1 MVDSES
7 FKRLVSSQYFFS
19 GLEAGLGVALVTL
32 ASYYGLGVSAALGAA
47 VGAVCV
53 SIVDLP
59 NPPHHKF
66 YQAMAAAIFGTL
78 VMLVMEATSHD
89 VWTRGL
95 AVLAISFFAAL
106 LQSYGRQ
113 VLALSF
119 SLLFVMV
126 IALGT
131 PAVDQ
136 IGMIDRIAFFALG
149 ALAYVAYGVVAS
161 RVLAF
166 KTKQQSLGESMY
178 VLANYLR
185 VRSRFYEPGVDL
197 DACYRALIEEQMV
210 VVEKQQATRELV
222 LRRVRSPRDVRL
234 VALLLGTLDVYEKIF
249 SSSTD
254 YELLQERFAGSDA
267 MLFLRDLAEKGAQDL
282 EGLAASVVGR
292 RVPSKK
298 ISYKAEQM
306 ALEYEME
313 RLARAASASEADQHS
328 LAVLRGV
335 CDRILHGIAQI
346 QELHALSASTLTR
359 AELLGGESLRP
370 FVTSFSFSP
379 GVLRAQ
385 LKARSAILRFAVRL
399 SAAMGSGY
407 VLAHVLPYA
416 THSYWILLTIAVVL
430 RSSYSQTQQRRND
443 RIIGT
448 ALGGVVTALLLHF
461 GPPSWLQMLILF
473 AALGTAHTFA
483 TIKYRYTA
491 IAASVMA
498 LLQVHL
504 MNPSAAFA
512 LPERIIDTLV
522 GALLAFAFS
531 FLWPSWERQS
541 IPQQIRNLLE
551 ANLRYVEAV
560 LSMTTADLEY
570 RLARKRLFDSIAT
583 LTGSLQRMLNEPKSH
598 HRAVRELHE
607 FITLDYL
614 LAAHAAAAHLLLEHR
629 AAEMDPGKAAAELAS
644 SVTVIRE
651 HLEQARLAWER
662 SLRAAPDPLEIA
674 TRMSAAE
681 AYSEPH
687 LTPATL
693 LKRRLRLI
701 EETAATLT
709 GLCARISA
717 QW

>member
-1 MVDSES
+1 
-7 FKRLVSSQYFFS
+7 
-19 GLEAGLGVALVTL
+19 
-32 ASYYGLGVSAALGAA
+32 
-47 VGAVCV
+47 
-53 SIVDLP
+53 
-59 NPPHHKF
+59 
-66 YQAMAAAIFGTL
+66 
-78 VMLVMEATSHD
+78 
-89 VWTRGL
+89 
-95 AVLAISFFAAL
+95 
-106 LQSYGRQ
+106 
-113 VLALSF
+113 
-119 SLLFVMV
+119 
-126 IALGT
+126 
-131 PAVDQ
+131 
-136 IGMIDRIAFFALG
+136 
-149 ALAYVAYGVVAS
+149 
-161 RVLAF
+161 
-166 KTKQQSLGESMY
+166 
-178 VLANYLR
+178 
-185 VRSRFYEPGVDL
+185 
-197 DACYRALIEEQMV
+197 
-210 VVEKQQATRELV
+210 
-222 LRRVRSPRDVRL
+222 
-234 VALLLGTLDVYEKIF
+234 
-249 SSSTD
+249 
-254 YELLQERFAGSDA
+254 
-267 MLFLRDLAEKGAQDL
+267 
-282 EGLAASVVGR
+282 
-292 RVPSKK
+292 
-298 ISYKAEQM
+298 
-306 ALEYEME
+306 
-313 RLARAASASEADQHS
+313 
-328 LAVLRGV
+328 
-335 CDRILHGIAQI
+335 
-346 QELHALSASTLTR
+346 
-359 AELLGGESLRP
+359 
-370 FVTSFSFSP
+370 
-379 GVLRAQ
+379 
-385 LKARSAILRFAVRL
+385 
-399 SAAMGSGY
+399 
-407 VLAHVLPYA
+407 
-416 THSYWILLTIAVVL
+416 
-430 RSSYSQTQQRRND
+430 
-443 RIIGT
+443 
-448 ALGGVVTALLLHF
+448 
-461 GPPSWLQMLILF
+461 MLILF